1 MASAEDD
8 TDDPLSTAG
17 DTDDPAEIVAANGS
31 GEAAGAD
38 RVVAYARDDSSDRLL
53 VVLNF
58 GDEPQAVCLPEAV
71 GSTDLVTGSPLRK
84 RYAADA
90 DGAADTYLLVDDVVV
105 CRPA

>member
-1 MASAEDD
+1 M
-8 TDDPLSTAG
+8 TAG

-71 GSTDLVTGSPLRK
+71 GSTDLRTGSPLRK
-84 RYAADA
+84 RYPADDVAADA
-90 DGAADTYLLVDDVVV
+90 ARDTYLLVDDVVI
-105 CRPA
+105 CRTA